1 MPCGSEHK
9 MDKTLRATRTIA
21 VGPVTIGDAFVVIA
35 GPCSIES
42 EQQFLETATTV
53 KSAGATLLRGGM
65 YKLRTD
71 PNTFQGLGEDGLRI
85 ARMVRKTVG
94 LPIVTEIT
102 DARQI
107 PLLIDAIDVFQVGS
121 RNMYNYELLKELG
134 RTSKPVLL
142 KRAFSA
148 TIEEWLLAAEY
159 LEKGGNPNVIL
170 CERGIRTFE
179 PAMRNTLD
187 LAAVPYVRTLSSLPI
202 IVDPSHGTGR
212 RDLVIPMSLAAAA
225 AGADGLLVEVHPNP
239 SQSLSDGYQSI
250 DGPTFATLMTQ
261 LERVLSAVNRPL
273 FKVT

>member
-1 MPCGSEHK
+1 MSP
-9 MDKTLRATRTIA
+9 TRSVSI
-21 VGPVTIGDAFVVIA
+21 GPVTLGGKHFVVIA

-53 KSAGATLLRGGM
+53 KAAGATLLRGGI

-71 PNTFQGLGEDGLRI
+71 PNTFQGLGDDGLRI

-94 LPIVTEIT
+94 LPIVTEVT

-107 PLLIDAIDVFQVGS
+107 PLLVDAIDVFQVGS
-121 RNMYNYELLKELG
+121 RNMYNYELLKELAHTG
-134 RTSKPVLL
+134 KPVLL

-179 PAMRNTLD
+179 PALRNTLD
-187 LAAVPYVRTLSSLPI
+187 LAAVPYVRTLSQLPI

-212 RDLVIPMSLAAAA
+212 RDLILPMSLAAAA
-225 AGADGLLVEVHPNP
+225 AGADGLLIEVHPHP
-239 SQSLSDGYQSI
+239 EQSLSDGYQSI
-250 DGPTFATLMTQ
+250 DGPMFATLMTQ
-261 LERVLSAVNRPL
+261 LEKILAAVDRPL
-273 FKVT
+273 LKNV